1 MTQMV
6 GPTFPTVQLD
16 SVSSD
21 PSVPAKW
28 SLLSNPT
35 PPIWNAGFQTIPPMT
50 SSGLTFQT

>member
-21 PSVPAKW
+21 LSVPAKW